1 MKNKVDE
8 IMKEYQEGIKN
19 IDNKYNVREI
29 KTPKIQNVEE
39 LSDKIKYEKELITKL
54 EYEGEDANKDMIER
68 AKARLQAAENERK
81 EIEKNN
87 EEKLEKY
94 NKSIEKREDKVL
106 EKEKMKRSLVVL
118 PSGREV
124 TMAEKD
130 KMDKQELKDVAI
142 RKLTQESK
150 NISEELL
157 KKDEELKTINKEMI
171 DVDYEIRIGTERD
184 NDKIKKRDELNK
196 KIFGLRKEM
205 KDLSATQEKCSAY
218 LEELKAPTKEEKTFS
233 EAWNQAYKDEQQN
246 KEKSQGTQGP
256 RGTQTPRRPQGSQ
269 GPEGKDKPEP
279 IYKIEIGKKAKII
292 MAGGHEFNIPAK
304 DVKDGVNLSKEQTIE
319 ILNKYIDDENSV
331 LLAQQLVEKNELD
344 TTVLNVIEKSGIDDN
359 TKKEV
364 LNSYFNKCLL
374 PTEENKID
382 IKYNAKEMSKV
393 NLWNRILK
401 RELNNNEKSELL
413 LKAKKAEE
421 LGIAKT
427 EGEYKVNAIEKI
439 LGKFG
444 GTLRLPE
451 PSDAQIEAAYKYNEN
466 RDKENF
472 KDSIKNF
479 KSEMSKEGYKELK
492 SLSKAEEKQNEVS
505 SDGKDADEEID
516 L

>member
-68 AKARLQAAENERK
+68 AKARLQVAENERK

-196 KIFGLRKEM
+196 KIFDLRKEM

-246 KEKSQGTQGP
+246 EEKP
-256 RGTQTPRRPQGSQ
+256 KDPQ
-269 GPEGKDKPEP
+269 GPEGKGKPEP